1 MSGPNHQQKPV
12 TLGIGVDFGT
22 SNSAAALFD
31 GQNVHLVQLESD
43 STIMPSATYIDR
55 DFKIVAGQRAIGQ
68 YIESNIGLKV
78 ELSAEVLARVA
89 LLPDKLAITVCLKK

>member
-1 MSGPNHQQKPV
+1 M
-12 TLGIGVDFGT
+12 GVDFGT